1 MKQSR
6 SGGNAASVA
15 LPVATAVVAIAIFIA
30 DTVTDVDIAYA
41 VLYVVVVLMA
51 ARFLSARGVMLV
63 TAGCVGLTVVSY
75 LLTATTG
82 RPFEGIV
89 NALISLGAI
98 LLTAVLAM
106 QAQKAT
112 EALQKQASL
121 LNQTHDSIFVRDM
134 NDIITYWNRGA
145 QERYGWRA
153 EEAIGKSSHELLRT
167 IFPIPLGELRGQ
179 VLRTGRW
186 EGELKHYKAD
196 GTEVIAASRWALQ
209 RDAREQPA
217 AILETNNDITE
228 RKRREEEID
237 RLNQELAKRAEGLD
251 QELAKRAAELE
262 TTNKE
267 LESFAYSVSH
277 DLRAPLR
284 HTVGFAEL
292 LQKQASS
299 SLDDKSRRYM
309 QLILESSK
317 RMGNLI
323 DDLLGFS
330 RIGRAETNKSEVDME
345 SLVGEVV
352 AELGQETKDRNID
365 WNIGPLPVCYGDR
378 SMLKVVLMNLLSN
391 AVKFTRIRKRVEIEI
406 GCADR
411 CEDQAELFVR
421 DNGAG
426 FDMQYVDKLFGV
438 FQRLHLAEEFEGTG
452 IGLATVQRIIHRHGG
467 EVRAEGAVDQGA
479 AFYFSLPRARK
490 QERERGG
497 TL

>member
-6 SGGNAASVA
+6 SRGNAASIA
-15 LPVATAVVAIAIFIA
+15 LPIATAAAAIAIFIA

-217 AILETNNDITE
+217 AILETNDDITE

-317 RMGNLI
+317 RMGHLI

-365 WNIGPLPVCYGDR
+365 WNRTASG
-378 SMLKVVLMNLLSN
+378 LLRRP
-391 AVKFTRIRKRVEIEI
+391 FH
-406 GCADR
+406 
-411 CEDQAELFVR
+411 AESRPYEPALQC
-421 DNGAG
+421 G
-426 FDMQYVDKLFGV
+426 
-438 FQRLHLAEEFEGTG
+438 
-452 IGLATVQRIIHRHGG
+452 
-467 EVRAEGAVDQGA
+467 
-479 AFYFSLPRARK
+479 
-490 QERERGG
+490 
-497 TL
+497 

>member
-6 SGGNAASVA
+6 SRGNAASMA
-15 LPVATAVVAIAIFIA
+15 LPIATAAAAIAIFIA

-317 RMGNLI
+317 RMGDLI

-406 GCADR
+406 GCADG

>member
-1 MKQSR
+1 M
-6 SGGNAASVA
+6 A
-15 LPVATAVVAIAIFIA
+15 LPIATAAAAIAIFIA

-497 TL
+497 AL

>member
-6 SGGNAASVA
+6 SRGNAASMA
-15 LPVATAVVAIAIFIA
+15 LPIATAAAAIAIFIA

-391 AVKFTRIRKRVEIEI
+391 AVKFTRIRKRAEIDWLC
-406 GCADR
+406 GQMRRSSRA
-411 CEDQAELFVR
+411 VR
-421 DNGAG
+421 QG
-426 FDMQYVDKLFGV
+426 QW
-438 FQRLHLAEEFEGTG
+438 R
-452 IGLATVQRIIHRHGG
+452 GL
-467 EVRAEGAVDQGA
+467 
-479 AFYFSLPRARK
+479 
-490 QERERGG
+490 
-497 TL
+497 

>member
-1 MKQSR
+1 M
-6 SGGNAASVA
+6 A
-15 LPVATAVVAIAIFIA
+15 LPIATAAAAIAVFIA

-167 IFPIPLGELRGQ
+167 IFQIPLGELRGQ

-284 HTVGFAEL
+284 HTVGFAEYCRSKHL
-292 LQKQASS
+292 L
-299 SLDDKSRRYM
+299 RWTTR
-309 QLILESSK
+309 
-317 RMGNLI
+317 
-323 DDLLGFS
+323 
-330 RIGRAETNKSEVDME
+330 
-345 SLVGEVV
+345 V
-352 AELGQETKDRNID
+352 ADT
-365 WNIGPLPVCYGDR
+365 C
-378 SMLKVVLMNLLSN
+378 S
-391 AVKFTRIRKRVEIEI
+391 
-406 GCADR
+406 
-411 CEDQAELFVR
+411 
-421 DNGAG
+421 
-426 FDMQYVDKLFGV
+426 
-438 FQRLHLAEEFEGTG
+438 
-452 IGLATVQRIIHRHGG
+452 
-467 EVRAEGAVDQGA
+467 
-479 AFYFSLPRARK
+479 
-490 QERERGG
+490 
-497 TL
+497 